1 MSIPIEE
8 PSDEEYRIVKDFL
21 QPKSTIFAKLLKVQ
35 DEVKRAGSVT
45 TVALV
50 WKSPKAD
57 EYFKNQKARAV
68 QIVSEEQR
76 ANFFSMMTKIGD
88 YFQDQEKLIPPPSK
102 RMNFDVLD
110 LCMAPGGFS
119 ATALKY
125 NRFAQVYA
133 ISLPRDEG
141 GLEIYLPNWQEN
153 KRLRVKL
160 LNLTMLSAELGF
172 PTLASQDH
180 PSASKF
186 SNHIPY
192 AGRQFDLIFCDGHV
206 LPTTEPEDNLTSE
219 IRRLADA
226 QIVMALQRIKSA
238 GTIVVLLH
246 QVYNPR
252 VLRLLKA
259 FENISQITLFKP
271 PFCHAKRT
279 SFYLVAKN
287 VDPLHEVARRLVRD
301 MRNSWRVRTTNAFD
315 LEIPEGPVES
325 NEDEENME
333 DIMQSFGGKLIS
345 LAEPVWKIQTEA
357 MEKAFLGGKK

>member
-1 MSIPIEE
+1 
-8 PSDEEYRIVKDFL
+8 
-21 QPKSTIFAKLLKVQ
+21 
-35 DEVKRAGSVT
+35 
-45 TVALV
+45 
-50 WKSPKAD
+50 
-57 EYFKNQKARAV
+57 
-68 QIVSEEQR
+68 
-76 ANFFSMMTKIGD
+76 MTKIGD

-119 ATALKY
+119 ATVLKY
-125 NRFAQVYA
+125 NRFAQVCA
-133 ISLPRDEG
+133 ISLPADEG

-153 KRLRVKL
+153 KRLKVKL
-160 LNLTMLSAELGF
+160 INLTMLSAELGF
-172 PTLASQDH
+172 PDLATRDH

-192 AGRQFDLIFCDGHV
+192 AERQFDLIFCDGHV
-206 LPTTEPEDNLTSE
+206 LPTSEPEQDSTSE
-219 IRRLADA
+219 ARRLADA

-259 FENISQITLFKP
+259 FYKFSQITLFKH

-287 VDPLHEVARRLVRD
+287 VDPQHEVARHLVRH
-301 MRNSWRVRTTNAFD
+301 MRNSWRVRTANAFNI
-315 LEIPEGPVES
+315 EIPGDSMEL
-325 NEDEENME
+325 NDEEEDME
-333 DIMQSFGGKLIS
+333 DIMQTFGERLIT

-357 MEKAFLGGKK
+357 MEKAFLGQA